1 MTKRETILVISCA
14 IVVAVAFIGRTV
26 FLRATR
32 FGRRESPSW
41 PSGVAEASSRGPN
54 VILWEDSIYSRVKNA
69 VRVDVWGGIPH
80 GREAGGGPITDLVS
94 YIDAAV
100 SQTGAE
106 YVVVS
111 VSRTEKIGDVV
122 AVIDECRKT
131 RVKTV
136 VLNWYMDEFAE
147 K

>member
-1 MTKRETILVISCA
+1 MTKREKILVISGTVVVA
-14 IVVAVAFIGRTV
+14 IVFVGRTV
-26 FLRATR
+26 LLRATR
-32 FGRRESPSW
+32 FGQLESPSW
-41 PSGVAEASSRGPN
+41 SSRVAEPSSSGPN
-54 VILWEDSIYSRVKNA
+54 VILWDDSIYSRVKNA

-80 GREAGGGPITDLVS
+80 GREAGSVPIKDLVS

-111 VSRTEKIGDVV
+111 VSSTEKIGDVV
-122 AVIDECRKT
+122 TVIDDCRKT
-131 RVKTV
+131 HVKTV
-136 VLNWYMDEFAE
+136 VLNWDTDTFAV